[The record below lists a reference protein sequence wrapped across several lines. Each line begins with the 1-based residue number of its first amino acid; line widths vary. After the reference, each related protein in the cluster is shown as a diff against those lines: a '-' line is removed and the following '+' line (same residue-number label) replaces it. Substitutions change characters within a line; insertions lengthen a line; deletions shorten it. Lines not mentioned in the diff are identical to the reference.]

1 MWAAKVKLDGVLK
14 IKRDETELDGPKGEG
29 ESGRSQEKDEY
40 DWNMLYEFFKE
51 IILKEEGNKME
62 EAK

>member
-1 MWAAKVKLDGVLK
+1 MGQKVKVNLGGA
-14 IKRDETELDGPKGEG
+14 RRRG
-29 ESGRSQEKDEY
+29 EY

-51 IILKEEGNKME
+51 IILKEEENKLE

>member
-1 MWAAKVKLDGVLK
+1 M
-14 IKRDETELDGPKGEG
+14 IKREETELDGPKGEG
-29 ESGRSQEKDEY
+29 ESGRSQEKGEY